1 MQLGVGG
8 YAFIVDN
15 NGYILIH
22 PDFRPVVSYA
32 RLQSIGEIISLLL
45 QFYKD
50 ILKPAYNAVD
60 MIEVELMEDDYEP
73 RDFNPLLIQVNNV
86 KIFSY

>member
-1 MQLGVGG
+1 LGVGG

-15 NGYILIH
+15 NGFILIH
-22 PDFRPVVSYA
+22 PDFRPVVSLEMNKESPVTA
-32 RLQSIGEIISLLL
+32 VSPQ

-60 MIEVELMEDDYEP
+60 MIEVELVDDDHEP
-73 RDFNPLLIQVNNV
+73 RDFSSNLVLVSG
-86 KIFSY
+86 KLK